1 MKKVRVFF
9 WMDARQKEKLTELSK
24 KNRVLPSYYLKEAID
39 DLLKK
44 YEQMGMEEE
53 QSCGEDDAFKL
64 KAGGG

>member
-9 WMDARQKEKLTELSK
+9 WMDARQKDRLTELSK

-44 YEQMGMEEE
+44 YEQLEGE
-53 QSCGEDDAFKL
+53 QSREVEGNL
-64 KAGGG
+64 KAKVSEG